1 MVVHIHVKMLK
12 IPCLMKMHLKSWQT
26 RIELYQKYN

>member
-1 MVVHIHVKMLK
+1 MVEYIHVKMLK
-12 IPCLMKMHLKSWQT
+12 IPYIMKMHLKNWQT